1 MLMGVRLLGLTLC
14 APVFPGIAG
23 LGYCEARIW
32 AMLPPEVCWELATE
46 PSKFDV
52 AWFRWPWPLRAGGV
66 ASVAAVIFLSL
77 TGYWFV
83 LSTQIEQIHFISKS
97 RKEQGD

>member
-1 MLMGVRLLGLTLC
+1 MPPDIGAPFPAGPTVESTDPFLALTPELLAAKEGFRLLMGVRLLGLTLC

-32 AMLPPEVCWELATE
+32 AMLPPDVCWELATG

-52 AWFRWPWPLRAGGV
+52 A
-66 ASVAAVIFLSL
+66 
-77 TGYWFV
+77 
-83 LSTQIEQIHFISKS
+83 
-97 RKEQGD
+97 